1 MSSGDKLIIETPE
14 QTVLEFPLAGIGSR
28 SLALAIDTLLQIA
41 VLIVLGLV
49 AGIISYEGFLPRLGK
64 QYMYAILIFLAFL
77 SQFGYFAFFE
87 TIWNGRTP
95 GKRWIHLR
103 VIMDSGRPLG
113 AQGAILR
120 NLMRI
125 VDSLPSIYAVGIITS
140 LISPQNKRV
149 GDYLAGTV
157 VIQEKSVQG
166 DRSLWDAT
174 PTPLLATS
182 QFPKL
187 NAAELQLVEAY
198 LDRRS
203 SLQDDVRR
211 SMARRIADRMTQGSS
226 AAPETIQDPEK
237 FLEALA
243 EHSRNIVHFR

>member
-1 MSSGDKLIIETPE
+1 MSSDDKLTIETPE

-28 SLALAIDTLLQIA
+28 SLALAIDTLLQA
-41 VLIVLGLV
+41 GVLIVLGVV
-49 AGIISYEGFLPRLGK
+49 AGLISYAGFLPRFGK
-64 QYMYAILIFLAFL
+64 QWVYAILIFFAFL

-103 VIMDSGRPLG
+103 VIADSGRPIG

-125 VDSLPSIYAVGIITS
+125 VDSLPSLYAVGIITS
-140 LISPQNKRV
+140 LISSQNKRV

-166 DRSLWDAT
+166 GRSLWDSPA
-174 PTPLLATS
+174 TPLLATS
-182 QFPKL
+182 HSRTV
-187 NAAELQLVEAY
+187 NAAELQLVEAF
-198 LDRRS
+198 LERRS

-211 SMARRIADRMTQGSS
+211 SLARQIAERLGQGGSIPQG
-226 AAPETIQDPEK
+226 ALQDPEK

-243 EHSRNIVHFR
+243 EQSRNIAHFR